1 MKTSWSRTEVSY
13 PAVSKREHRGNSV
26 ENSILISTEV
36 SPLANFFSST
46 IEGFWPRRSQMAS
59 TSCGCEDPEKMH
71 VERIGS
77 VSGEDGSVDYG
88 VVE

>member
-1 MKTSWSRTEVSY
+1 M
-13 PAVSKREHRGNSV
+13 
-26 ENSILISTEV
+26 
-36 SPLANFFSST
+36 ANFFSST